1 MQARYAL
8 RFDTGE
14 RKGEQVPVTG
24 AGVTIGR
31 KPGNSVQLLDASVS
45 GRHAEFAVDPTGIV
59 LRDLGST
66 NGTRVGGERISERR
80 LVHGD
85 QVMLG
90 NIRVTFLDVDQP
102 APPPA
107 SAPASAPGGSV
118 ASTGPASARARET
131 AGDAGTE
138 LELEDPA
145 EPERG
150 FAAGERPSG
159 DRFASDRASG
169 ERSSGERA
177 GASDSSDAVRTISAD
192 KVARSAKLSKVGAAG
207 MLLALGV
214 GAGGW
219 WWIQSQQ
226 AATGGAAPRTVTVT
240 PGNLLGDA
248 FSFEGVE
255 LDSEGAPWANDPA
268 AAAVFSVDGGSRQSG
283 DEGLGAVL
291 TAGQSAL
298 VRSKLL
304 PLASAHNFQLSAAVR
319 AEGDAKARIGLEFES
334 STDAAARTSAWSP
347 AAAGGDFET
356 LEWSCA
362 VPQGFDGVRVL
373 LSARAG
379 GEGAADFDDV
389 VLLAGG
395 EAPAPLAFDS
405 FQFVALGA
413 PATGAVLVKIGR
425 TLLSDVHVRS
435 ADGERSEFV
444 ASAVDGGFQL
454 GDFQPGLAQGAART
468 LVVRA
473 DGPLASAAPATLGQG
488 GYRTHSGAFEREG
501 LSRLV
506 LGAGKDLV
514 ALGFDAPV
522 RVQAR
527 PEGAGLRLEFAL
539 DGAAR
544 VTVQV
549 SFRSEREAALGI
561 AREAREAERA
571 GRFGAALASWARL
584 RDEAPFDSELL
595 AESDAARGRLAE
607 NGLAQV
613 RALRA
618 EVERARF
625 FRLVELYRQCRAQA
639 ESIAERYAGGEIE
652 AAAREVVAEVRRDL
666 DVLEA
671 ELSKTERARLE
682 SISRALE
689 ASKSAVLAER
699 VRKYLEER
707 FSAAGAQGG
716 GS

>member
-107 SAPASAPGGSV
+107 SVPVS
-118 ASTGPASARARET
+118 GPAT
-131 AGDAGTE
+131 AGAVPTGSAKSSGRDGGGEAGTE
-138 LELEDPA
+138 LELEDPV
-145 EPERG
+145 EPAGG
-150 FAAGERPSG
+150 FAAGERPSS
-159 DRFASDRASG
+159 DSFASDRSPGA
-169 ERSSGERA
+169 RA

-226 AATGGAAPRTVTVT
+226 AATGAAAPRTVTVT

-255 LDSEGAPWANDPA
+255 LDSEGAPWVNDPA

-291 TAGQSAL
+291 SAGQSAL
-298 VRSKLL
+298 VRSRLL
-304 PLASAHNFQLSAAVR
+304 PLAPANNFQLSAAVR

-334 STDAAARTSAWSP
+334 STDAAARTSVWSP
-347 AAAGGDFET
+347 AVVGADFET
-356 LEWSCA
+356 VEWSCA
-362 VPQGFDGVRVL
+362 APQGFDGVRVL

-379 GEGAADFDDV
+379 GDGAVDFDDV

-395 EAPAPLAFDS
+395 EAPAPLASDS
-405 FQFVALGA
+405 FQFVHLGA
-413 PATGAVLVKIGR
+413 PATAAVLVKIGR

-435 ADGERSEFV
+435 ADGERSEL
-444 ASAVDGGFQL
+444 APSAVDGGFQL
-454 GDFQPGLAQGAART
+454 SIGQGAART
-468 LVVRA
+468 LVLRA

-527 PEGAGLRLEFAL
+527 AEGAGLRLEFAL
-539 DGAAR
+539 DGATRA
-544 VTVQV
+544 TVQV
-549 SFRSEREAALGI
+549 SFRGEREAALGI

-607 NGLAQV
+607 GGLAQV

-639 ESIAERYAGGEIE
+639 EAIAERYAGGEIE

-699 VRKYLEER
+699 VRKYLDER
-707 FSAAGAQGG
+707 FAPGAQGG
-716 GS
+716 GH

>member
-31 KPGNSVQLLDASVS
+31 KPGNSVQILDASVS
-45 GRHAEFAVDPTGIV
+45 GRHAEFAVDASGIV

-66 NGTRVGGERISERR
+66 NGTRVGGERVSERR

-90 NIRVTFLDVDQP
+90 NIRVTFLDTELP
-102 APPPA
+102 APPPSSLPPGAGAPVAARA
-107 SAPASAPGGSV
+107 SASSGGDS
-118 ASTGPASARARET
+118 G
-131 AGDAGTE
+131 GME
-138 LELEDPA
+138 LELEDPV
-145 EPERG
+145 EPSGG
-150 FAAGERPSG
+150 FAAGDRPPSDRAGERSG
-159 DRFASDRASG
+159 ERASDRAPS
-169 ERSSGERA
+169 ERG
-177 GASDSSDAVRTISAD
+177 GADSSDAVRTISAD
-192 KVARSAKLSKVGAAG
+192 KVARSAKLSKAGALG
-207 MLLALGV
+207 MLLAVGI

-219 WWIQSQQ
+219 WWIQSKQS
-226 AATGGAAPRTVTVT
+226 ATGAAAPRTVTVT
-240 PGNLLGDA
+240 PGNLLGEA

-255 LDSEGAPWANDPA
+255 VDGEDASWANDSA
-268 AAAVFSVDGGSRQSG
+268 SAAVFSVDGGSRQSG

-304 PLASAHNFQLSAAVR
+304 SLSSARHFQLSAAVR
-319 AEGDAKARIGLEFES
+319 TEGQASARIGLEFES
-334 STDAAARTSAWSP
+334 SSDAAARTSAWSP
-347 AAAGGDFET
+347 AADGADFET

-373 LSARAG
+373 LAARSV
-379 GEGAADFDDV
+379 GEGAVDLDDV

-395 EAPAPLAFDS
+395 ESAAPLAADS
-405 FQFVALGA
+405 FQFVGLGS
-413 PATGAVLVKIGR
+413 PATAAVLFKIDR
-425 TLLSDVHVRS
+425 TLLSDLHLGS
-435 ADGERSEFV
+435 GAGERAVF
-444 ASAVDGGFQL
+444 APSAVDSGFQL
-454 GDFQPGLAQGAART
+454 DLGSGPERT
-468 LVVRA
+468 LVLRA
-473 DGPLASAAPATLGQG
+473 DGPLASAAPASLGQG
-488 GYRTHSGAFEREG
+488 GYRTHSGSFERDG
-501 LSRLV
+501 LARLV

-527 PEGAGLRLEFAL
+527 PEGAGLRLELAL
-539 DGAAR
+539 GEATRA
-544 VTVQV
+544 TVQV
-549 SFRSEREAALGI
+549 SFRTEREAALAI

-571 GRFGAALASWARL
+571 GRFGPALAAWTRL
-584 RDEAPFDSELL
+584 RDDAPFDSELL

-607 NGLAQV
+607 RGLAEV
-613 RALRA
+613 SALRT

-625 FRLVELYRQCRAQA
+625 FRLVELYRQCRAQGEA
-639 ESIAERYAGGEIE
+639 IAERFAGGEVE
-652 AAAREVVAEVRRDL
+652 TAALEVVAQVRRDL

-699 VRKYLEER
+699 VRKYLDER
-707 FSAAGAQGG
+707 FASAGAQGG
-716 GS
+716 VR